1 MAFTTAL
8 TRHIAFSSPLLRDA
22 GYINGVWTTSG
33 DAAKTFDVLNPAT
46 GELLASLPDMGAAE
60 TRAAIDAAYAAQ
72 PAWAARPAK
81 ERSQILRKWFDLIV
95 ANADALAAILTA
107 EMGKPFPEARGEI
120 LYAAAYIEW
129 YAEEAKR
136 IYGETIP
143 APSQDKRMIVIKQP
157 VGVVGTITPWNFP
170 AAMIARKIAPAL
182 AVGCT
187 VVSKPAEQTPLT
199 AIALAVLAEQAGIPA
214 GVFNLIVGLD
224 GPAIGRE
231 LCGNEKVR
239 KISFTGS
246 TEVGRILMRQ
256 CADQIKK
263 VSLELGGNAP
273 FIVFDDADL
282 DAAVEGA
289 IASKYRNAGQTC
301 VCANRLYIQS
311 SVYDAFAA
319 KLAAKV
325 AELSVGDGFKPGV
338 EIGPLIDEQG
348 LAKVEDHV
356 GDALAKGAKVLTGGK
371 RIDGAG
377 TFFAPT
383 VLTDVTRGMTVA
395 REETFG
401 PVAPLFRFETAEDVI
416 AQANDTEFGLA
427 AYFYAGDLKKVW
439 RVAEALEYGMIGIN
453 TGLMSSET
461 APFGGIKQSGLGREG
476 SRHGADDYLEM
487 KYLCIG
493 GV

>member
-1 MAFTTAL
+1 MTFTTAM
-8 TRHIAFSSPLLRDA
+8 TKHVPFSSPFLRDA
-22 GYINGVWTTSG
+22 GYINGVWTAGGAT
-33 DAAKTFDVLNPAT
+33 KTFDVINPAT
-46 GELLASLPDMGAAE
+46 GEVLASLPDMGAAE
-60 TRAAIDAAYAAQ
+60 TTAAIDAAYAAQ
-72 PAWAARPAK
+72 AAWAARPAK
-81 ERSQILRKWFDLIV
+81 ERSAILRKWFDLMV
-95 ANADALAAILTA
+95 ANADELGAILTA
-107 EMGKPFPEARGEI
+107 EMGKPLPEARGEI
-120 LYAAAYIEW
+120 LYAASYVEW

-143 APSQDKRMIVIKQP
+143 APSNDKRMLVIRQP

-170 AAMIARKIAPAL
+170 AAMIARKVAPAL

-187 VVSKPAEQTPLT
+187 VVSKPAEQTPLS

-214 GVFNLIVGLD
+214 GVFNVIVGVD

-231 LCGNEKVR
+231 LCGNAKVR

-256 CADQIKK
+256 CSDQIKK

-282 DAAVEGA
+282 EAAVEGA

-301 VCANRLYIQS
+301 VCANRIYVQS
-311 SVYDAFAA
+311 NVYDAFAA

-325 AELSVGDGFKPGV
+325 AELAVGDGFMPGV
-338 EIGPLIDEQG
+338 SIGPLIDEQG
-348 LAKVEDHV
+348 VAKAEDHV
-356 GDALAKGAKVLTGGK
+356 RDAIAKGAKVMLGGK

-383 VLTDVTRGMTVA
+383 ILTGIDRTMKVA

-401 PVAPLFRFETAEDVI
+401 PVAPLFRFETVEDVI

-427 AYFYAGDLKKVW
+427 AYFFAGDLKKVW
-439 RVAEALEYGMIGIN
+439 RVAEALEYGMVGIN
-453 TGLMSSET
+453 TGLMSAET

-493 GV
+493 NL

>member
-8 TRHIAFSSPLLRDA
+8 TKHVSFSSRFLRDT
-22 GYINGVWTTSG
+22 GYIDGVWTAG
-33 DAAKTFDVLNPAT
+33 DATRTFDVLNPAT
-46 GELLASLPDMGAAE
+46 GEVLASLSDMGAAE
-60 TRAAIDAAYAAQ
+60 TRDAIAAAHAAQ

-81 ERSQILRKWFDLIV
+81 ERAAILRKWHELMV
-95 ANADALAAILTA
+95 ANADELAAILTA
-107 EMGKPFPEARGEI
+107 EMGKPFAEARGEI
-120 LYAAAYIEW
+120 LYAAAYVEW

-136 IYGETIP
+136 VYGETIP
-143 APSQDKRMIVIKQP
+143 APSNDKRMIVIKQP

-170 AAMIARKIAPAL
+170 AAMIARKVAPAL

-187 VVSKPAEQTPLT
+187 VVSKPAEQTPLS
-199 AIALAVLAEQAGIPA
+199 ALALAVLAEQAGVPA
-214 GVFNLIVGLD
+214 GVFNVIVGED
-224 GPAIGRE
+224 GPAIGKE
-231 LCGNEKVR
+231 LCGNDKVR

-289 IASKYRNAGQTC
+289 LASKYRNAGQTC
-301 VCANRLYIQS
+301 VCANRLYVQS
-311 SVYDAFAA
+311 GVYDAFAA
-319 KLAAKV
+319 RLAAKV
-325 AELSVGDGFKPGV
+325 AAMPVGDGFEAGV
-338 EIGPLIDEQG
+338 MVGPLIDDKG
-348 LAKVEDHV
+348 LAKVESHV
-356 GDALAKGAKVLTGGK
+356 QDAVSKGAKVLTGGK
-371 RIDGAG
+371 RIEGAG
-377 TFFAPT
+377 TFFSPT
-383 VLTDVTRGMTVA
+383 VLTGVTSGMQVA

-401 PVAPLFRFETAEDVI
+401 PVAPLFRFDTVEDVI

-427 AYFYAGDLKKVW
+427 AYFFAGDLKKVW
-439 RVAEALEYGMIGIN
+439 RVAEALEYGMVGIN
-453 TGLMSSET
+453 TGLISSEA

-476 SRHGADDYLEM
+476 SRHGADDYLEI

-493 GV
+493 NL

>member
-8 TRHIAFSSPLLRDA
+8 TRHVPFSSPLLRDA
-22 GYINGVWTTSG
+22 GYINGVWTSG
-33 DAAKTFDVLNPAT
+33 DATKTFDVLNPAT
-46 GELLASLPDMGAAE
+46 GELLASLPDMGAGE
-60 TRAAIDAAYAAQ
+60 TRTAIDAAHAAQ
-72 PAWAARPAK
+72 PTWAARPAK
-81 ERSQILRKWFDLIV
+81 ERSALLRKWFDLMV
-95 ANADALAAILTA
+95 ANADELAAILTA
-107 EMGKPFPEARGEI
+107 EMGKPFAEARGEI

-143 APSQDKRMIVIKQP
+143 APSQDKRMIVIRQP

-187 VVSKPAEQTPLT
+187 AVSKPAEQTPLT
-199 AIALAVLAEQAGIPA
+199 AIALAVLAEQAGIPP
-214 GVFNLIVGLD
+214 GVFNVIVGVD

-231 LCGNEKVR
+231 LCGNDKVR

-301 VCANRLYIQS
+301 VCANRLYVQS
-311 SVYDAFAA
+311 NVYDAFAA

-325 AELSVGDGFKPGV
+325 AEMPVGDGFEPGV
-338 EIGPLIDEQG
+338 LIGPLIDEQG

-356 GDALAKGAKVLTGGK
+356 SDALAKGAKVLIGGK

-383 VLTDVTRGMTVA
+383 VLTGVARGMKVA

-401 PVAPLFRFETAEDVI
+401 PVAPLFRFETVEDVI

-427 AYFYAGDLKKVW
+427 AYFYAGDLNKVW

>member
-8 TRHIAFSSPLLRDA
+8 TKHVPFSSPFLRDA
-22 GYINGVWTTSG
+22 GYINGIWTAGGAT
-33 DAAKTFDVLNPAT
+33 KTFDVLNPAT
-46 GELLASLPDMGAAE
+46 GEVLASLPDMGAAE
-60 TRAAIDAAYAAQ
+60 AREAIDAAYAVQ
-72 PAWAARPAK
+72 PAWAALPAK
-81 ERSQILRKWFDLIV
+81 ERAGILRKWFDLMV
-95 ANADALAAILTA
+95 AHADELAAILTA
-107 EMGKPFPEARGEI
+107 EMGKPFAEARGEI
-120 LYAAAYIEW
+120 LYAAAYVEW

-143 APSQDKRMIVIKQP
+143 APSNDKRMMVIKQP

-170 AAMIARKIAPAL
+170 AAMITRKIAPAL

-187 VVSKPAEQTPLT
+187 VVSKPAEQTPLS
-199 AIALAVLAEQAGIPA
+199 ALALAVLAEQAGIPA
-214 GVFNLIVGLD
+214 GVFNVIVGAD
-224 GPAIGRE
+224 GPAIGKE

-263 VSLELGGNAP
+263 ISLELGGNAP

-289 IASKYRNAGQTC
+289 LASKYRNAGQTC
-301 VCANRLYIQS
+301 VCANRLYVQAG
-311 SVYDAFAA
+311 VYDAFAA

-325 AELSVGDGFKPGV
+325 ETMAVGDGFKAGV
-338 EIGPLIDEQG
+338 TIGPLIDEQG
-348 LAKVEDHV
+348 LAKVESHV
-356 GDALAKGAKVLTGGK
+356 ADAVSKGAGILTGGK
-371 RIDGAG
+371 RIEGAG
-377 TFFAPT
+377 TFFTPT
-383 VLTDVTRGMTVA
+383 VLTGVTREMTVA

-401 PVAPLFRFETAEDVI
+401 PVAPLFRFETVDDVI

-427 AYFYAGDLKKVW
+427 AYFFAADLKKIW
-439 RVAEALEYGMIGIN
+439 RVAEALEYGMVGIN
-453 TGLMSSET
+453 TGLMSAET

-487 KYLCIG
+487 KYLCMG
-493 GV
+493 NL

>member
-1 MAFTTAL
+1 MPFTDAL
-8 TRHIAFSSPLLRDA
+8 ARHVDPAKLLRDA
-22 GYINGVWTTSG
+22 GYINGAWTAG
-33 DAAKTFDVLNPAT
+33 DAAATFDVVNPAT
-46 GELLASLPDMGAAE
+46 GEVIAELPDMGAAE
-60 TRAAIDAAYAAQ
+60 TAAAIDAAHAAQ

-81 ERSQILRKWFDLIV
+81 ERSALLRKWFDLMI
-95 ANADALAAILTA
+95 AHADDLAAILTA
-107 EMGKPFPEARGEI
+107 EMGKPLADARGEI
-120 LYAAAYIEW
+120 LYAASYVEW

-143 APSQDKRMIVIKQP
+143 AAQADRRMLVIRQP

-187 VVSKPAEQTPLT
+187 VISKPAEQTPLS

-214 GVFNLIVGLD
+214 GVLNLVVGLD
-224 GPAIGRE
+224 APAIGRE
-231 LCGNEKVR
+231 LCGNDKVR

-289 IASKYRNAGQTC
+289 LASKYRNAGQTC
-301 VCANRLYIQS
+301 VCANRLYVQS
-311 SVYDAFAA
+311 KVYDAFTA
-319 KLAAKV
+319 KLSAKV
-325 AELSVGDGFKPGV
+325 RALAVGDGFKPGV
-338 EIGPLIDEQG
+338 AIGPLIDAAAI
-348 LAKVEDHV
+348 AKVEDHV
-356 GDALAKGAKVLTGGK
+356 RDAVAKGAEVAVGGN

-377 TFFAPT
+377 SFFTPT
-383 VLTDVTRGMTVA
+383 VLTGVTRDMKVA

-401 PVAPLFRFETAEDVI
+401 PVAPLFRFDTVEDVI
-416 AQANDTEFGLA
+416 AAANDTEFGLA
-427 AYFYAGDLKKVW
+427 AYFFAGDLKKVW
-439 RVAEALEYGMIGIN
+439 RVAEALEYGMVGVN
-453 TGLMSSET
+453 TGLMSSEA

-476 SRHGADDYLEM
+476 SRHGVDDYLEM
-487 KYLCIG
+487 KYICVG
-493 GV
+493 NV

>member
-8 TRHIAFSSPLLRDA
+8 TRHVPFSSPFLRDA
-22 GYINGVWTTSG
+22 GYINGVWTSG
-33 DAAKTFDVLNPAT
+33 DATKTFDVLNPAT
-46 GELLASLPDMGAAE
+46 GELLGSLPDLGAAE
-60 TRAAIDAAYAAQ
+60 TRAAIDAAHAAQ

-81 ERSQILRKWFDLIV
+81 ERSRILRKWFDLMV

-143 APSQDKRMIVIKQP
+143 APSEDKRMIVIKQP

-231 LCGNEKVR
+231 LCGNGKVR

-301 VCANRLYIQS
+301 VCANRLYVQS
-311 SVYDAFAA
+311 TVYDAFAA

-325 AELSVGDGFKPGV
+325 KEMPVGDGFKPDV
-338 EIGPLIDEQG
+338 VIGPLIDEQG

-356 GDALAKGAKVLTGGK
+356 SDALAKGAKVLTGGK
-371 RIDGAG
+371 RIEGTG

-383 VLTDVTRGMTVA
+383 VLTGVTRGMKVA

-401 PVAPLFRFETAEDVI
+401 PVAPLFRFETVEDVI

>member
-8 TRHIAFSSPLLRDA
+8 TRHVPFSSPLLRDA
-22 GYINGVWTTSG
+22 GYINGVWTSG
-33 DAAKTFDVLNPAT
+33 DATKTFDVLNPAT
-46 GELLASLPDMGAAE
+46 GELLASLPDMGAGE
-60 TRAAIDAAYAAQ
+60 TRTAIDAAHAAQ
-72 PAWAARPAK
+72 PTWAARPAK
-81 ERSQILRKWFDLIV
+81 ERSALLRKWFDLMV
-95 ANADALAAILTA
+95 ANADELAAILTA

-143 APSQDKRMIVIKQP
+143 APSQDKRMIVIRQP

-187 VVSKPAEQTPLT
+187 AVSKPAEQTPLT
-199 AIALAVLAEQAGIPA
+199 AIALAVLAEQAGIPP
-214 GVFNLIVGLD
+214 GVFNVIVGVD

-231 LCGNEKVR
+231 LCGNDKVR

-301 VCANRLYIQS
+301 VCANRLYVQS
-311 SVYDAFAA
+311 NVYDAFAA

-325 AELSVGDGFKPGV
+325 AEMPVGDGFEPGV
-338 EIGPLIDEQG
+338 LIGPLIDEQG

-356 GDALAKGAKVLTGGK
+356 SDALAKGAKVLIGGK

-383 VLTDVTRGMTVA
+383 VLTGVARGMKVA

-401 PVAPLFRFETAEDVI
+401 PVAPLFRFETVEDVI

-427 AYFYAGDLKKVW
+427 AYFYAGDLNKVW

-493 GV
+493 NV

>member
-1 MAFTTAL
+1 MAFTSAQTK
-8 TRHIAFSSPLLRDA
+8 HVPFSSPLLRDA
-22 GYINGVWTTSG
+22 GYIDGVWTSG
-33 DAAKTFDVLNPAT
+33 DATKTFDVLNPAT

-60 TRAAIDAAYAAQ
+60 TRAAIDAAHAAQ
-72 PAWAARPAK
+72 PGWAARPAR
-81 ERSQILRKWFDLIV
+81 ERSTILRKWFDLMV
-95 ANADALAAILTA
+95 ANADELAAILTA

-143 APSQDKRMIVIKQP
+143 APSDDKRMIVIRQP

-170 AAMIARKIAPAL
+170 AAMITRKIAPAL

-214 GVFNLIVGLD
+214 GVFNVIVGVD

-301 VCANRLYIQS
+301 VCANRLYVQS
-311 SVYDAFAA
+311 NVYDAFAA

-325 AELSVGDGFKPGV
+325 AEMSVGDGFEPGV
-338 EIGPLIDEQG
+338 VIGPLIDEQG

-356 GDALAKGAKVLTGGK
+356 SDALAKGAKLLTGGK

-377 TFFAPT
+377 TFFTPT
-383 VLTDVTRGMTVA
+383 VLTGVARGMKVA

-401 PVAPLFRFETAEDVI
+401 PVAPLFRFDTVEDVI
-416 AQANDTEFGLA
+416 NQANDTEFGLA

>member
-8 TRHIAFSSPLLRDA
+8 TKHVPFSSPFLRDA
-22 GYINGVWTTSG
+22 GYIDGVWTSG
-33 DAAKTFDVLNPAT
+33 DATRTFDVLNPAT

-60 TRAAIDAAYAAQ
+60 TRAAIDAAHAAQ
-72 PAWAARPAK
+72 PGWAARPAK
-81 ERSQILRKWFDLIV
+81 ERSAILRKWFDLMV
-95 ANADALAAILTA
+95 ANADELAAILTA

-143 APSQDKRMIVIKQP
+143 APSDDKRMIVIRQP

-170 AAMIARKIAPAL
+170 AAMITRKIAPAL

-214 GVFNLIVGLD
+214 GVFNVIVGVD

-301 VCANRLYIQS
+301 VCANRLYVQS
-311 SVYDAFAA
+311 NVYDAFAA

-325 AELSVGDGFKPGV
+325 AEMSVGDGFKPGV
-338 EIGPLIDEQG
+338 VIGPLIDAQG

-356 GDALAKGAKVLTGGK
+356 SDALSKGAKVLTGGK

-377 TFFAPT
+377 TFFTPT
-383 VLTDVTRGMTVA
+383 VLTGVARGMKVA

-401 PVAPLFRFETAEDVI
+401 PVAPLFRFDTVEDVI
-416 AQANDTEFGLA
+416 QQANDTEFGLA

-439 RVAEALEYGMIGIN
+439 RVAEALEYGMIGMN

>member
-8 TRHIAFSSPLLRDA
+8 TRHVPFSSPLLRDA
-22 GYINGVWTTSG
+22 GYINGVWTSG
-33 DAAKTFDVLNPAT
+33 DATKTFDVLNPAT
-46 GELLASLPDMGAAE
+46 GELLASLPDMGAGE
-60 TRAAIDAAYAAQ
+60 TRTAIDAAHAAQ
-72 PAWAARPAK
+72 PTWAARPAK
-81 ERSQILRKWFDLIV
+81 ERSALLRKWFDLMV
-95 ANADALAAILTA
+95 ANADELAAILTA
-107 EMGKPFPEARGEI
+107 EMGKPFAEARGEI

-143 APSQDKRMIVIKQP
+143 APSQDKRMIVIRQP

-187 VVSKPAEQTPLT
+187 AVSKPAEQTPLT
-199 AIALAVLAEQAGIPA
+199 AIALAVLAEQAGIPP
-214 GVFNLIVGLD
+214 GVFNVIVGVD

-231 LCGNEKVR
+231 LCGNDKVR

-301 VCANRLYIQS
+301 VCANRLYVQS
-311 SVYDAFAA
+311 NVYDAFAA

-325 AELSVGDGFKPGV
+325 AEMPVGDGFEPGV
-338 EIGPLIDEQG
+338 LIGPLIDEQG

-356 GDALAKGAKVLTGGK
+356 SDALAKGAKVLIGGK

-383 VLTDVTRGMTVA
+383 VLTGVARGMKVA

-401 PVAPLFRFETAEDVI
+401 PVAPLFRFETVEDVI

>member
-1 MAFTTAL
+1 MSFTTAM
-8 TRHIAFSSPLLRDA
+8 TKHVPFSSRFLRAA
-22 GYINGVWTTSG
+22 GYINGCWTAGGAT
-33 DAAKTFDVLNPAT
+33 KTFDVINPAT
-46 GELLASLPDMGAAE
+46 GEVLASLPDMGATE
-60 TRAAIDAAYAAQ
+60 TTAAIDAAYIAQ
-72 PAWAARPAK
+72 AAWAARPAK
-81 ERSQILRKWFDLIV
+81 ERAAILRKWFDLMV
-95 ANADALAAILTA
+95 ANADELAAILTA
-107 EMGKPFPEARGEI
+107 EMGKPLPEARGEI
-120 LYAAAYIEW
+120 LYAASYVEW

-143 APSQDKRMIVIKQP
+143 APSNDKRMVVIKQP

-199 AIALAVLAEQAGIPA
+199 AIALAVLAEEAGVPA
-214 GVFNLIVGLD
+214 GVLNIIVGID

-231 LCGNEKVR
+231 LCGNPKVR

-289 IASKYRNAGQTC
+289 MASKYRNAGQTC
-301 VCANRLYIQS
+301 VCANRIYVQS
-311 SVYDAFAA
+311 NVYDAFAA
-319 KLAAKV
+319 KLAVKV
-325 AELSVGDGFKPGV
+325 GELSVGDGFKPGV
-338 EIGPLIDEQG
+338 SVGPLIDEQG
-348 LAKVEDHV
+348 VAKAEDHV
-356 GDALAKGAKVLTGGK
+356 RDAVSKGARVVLGGK
-371 RIDGAG
+371 RIEGAG

-383 VLTDVTRGMTVA
+383 ILTGVERSMKVA

-401 PVAPLFRFETAEDVI
+401 PVAPLFRFETVEDVI

-427 AYFYAGDLKKVW
+427 AYFFAGDLKKVW
-439 RVAEALEYGMIGIN
+439 RVAEALEYGMVGIN
-453 TGLMSSET
+453 TGLMSTET

-493 GV
+493 NL

>member
-1 MAFTTAL
+1 MAFTSAL
-8 TRHIAFSSPLLRDA
+8 TKHVPFSSPLLRDA
-22 GYINGVWTTSG
+22 GYIDGVWTSG
-33 DAAKTFDVLNPAT
+33 DATKTFDVLNPAT

-60 TRAAIDAAYAAQ
+60 TRAAIDAAHAAQ
-72 PAWAARPAK
+72 PGWAARPAK
-81 ERSQILRKWFDLIV
+81 ERSAILRKWFDLMV
-95 ANADALAAILTA
+95 ANADELAAILTA

-143 APSQDKRMIVIKQP
+143 APSDDKRMIVIRQP

-170 AAMIARKIAPAL
+170 AAMITRKIAPAL

-214 GVFNLIVGLD
+214 GVFNVIVGVD

-301 VCANRLYIQS
+301 VCANRLYVQS
-311 SVYDAFAA
+311 NVYDAFAA

-325 AELSVGDGFKPGV
+325 AEMSVGDGFKPGV
-338 EIGPLIDEQG
+338 VIGPLIDAQG

-356 GDALAKGAKVLTGGK
+356 SDALAKGAKVLTGGK

-377 TFFAPT
+377 TFFTPT
-383 VLTDVTRGMTVA
+383 VLTGVARGMKVA

-401 PVAPLFRFETAEDVI
+401 PVAPLFRFDTVEDVI
-416 AQANDTEFGLA
+416 QQANDTEFGLA

>member
-8 TRHIAFSSPLLRDA
+8 TRHVPFSSPLLRDA
-22 GYINGVWTTSG
+22 GYINGVWTSG
-33 DAAKTFDVLNPAT
+33 DATKTFDVLNPAT
-46 GELLASLPDMGAAE
+46 GELLASLPDMGAGE
-60 TRAAIDAAYAAQ
+60 TRTAIDAAHAAQ
-72 PAWAARPAK
+72 PTWAARPAK
-81 ERSQILRKWFDLIV
+81 ERSALLRKWFDLMV
-95 ANADALAAILTA
+95 ANADELAAILTA

-143 APSQDKRMIVIKQP
+143 APSQDKRMIVIRQP

-187 VVSKPAEQTPLT
+187 AVSKPAEQTPLT
-199 AIALAVLAEQAGIPA
+199 AIALAVLAEQAGIPP
-214 GVFNLIVGLD
+214 GVFNVIVGVD

-301 VCANRLYIQS
+301 VCANRLYVQS
-311 SVYDAFAA
+311 NVYDAFAA

-325 AELSVGDGFKPGV
+325 AEMPVGDGFEPGV
-338 EIGPLIDEQG
+338 LIGPLIDEQG

-356 GDALAKGAKVLTGGK
+356 SDALAKGAKVLIGGK

-383 VLTDVTRGMTVA
+383 VLTGVARGMKVA

-401 PVAPLFRFETAEDVI
+401 PVAPLFRFETVEDVI

-427 AYFYAGDLKKVW
+427 AYFYAGDLNKVW

>member
-8 TRHIAFSSPLLRDA
+8 TKHVSFSSRFLRDT
-22 GYINGVWTTSG
+22 GYIDGVWTAG
-33 DAAKTFDVLNPAT
+33 DASRTFDVLNPAT
-46 GELLASLPDMGAAE
+46 GEVLASLPDMGAAE
-60 TRAAIDAAYAAQ
+60 TRDAITAAHAAQ

-81 ERSQILRKWFDLIV
+81 ERAAILRKWHELMV
-95 ANADALAAILTA
+95 ANADELAAILTA
-107 EMGKPFPEARGEI
+107 EMGKPFAEARGEI
-120 LYAAAYIEW
+120 LYAAAYVEW

-143 APSQDKRMIVIKQP
+143 APSNDKRMMVIKQP

-170 AAMIARKIAPAL
+170 AAMIARKVAPAL

-187 VVSKPAEQTPLT
+187 VVSKPAEQTPLS
-199 AIALAVLAEQAGIPA
+199 ALALAVLAEQAGVPA
-214 GVFNLIVGLD
+214 GVFNVIVGED
-224 GPAIGRE
+224 GPAIGKE
-231 LCGNEKVR
+231 LCGNDKVR

-289 IASKYRNAGQTC
+289 LASKYRNAGQTC
-301 VCANRLYIQS
+301 VCANRLYVQS
-311 SVYDAFAA
+311 GVYDAFAA
-319 KLAAKV
+319 RLAAKV
-325 AELSVGDGFKPGV
+325 AAMPVGDGFEAGV
-338 EIGPLIDEQG
+338 MVGPLIDDKG
-348 LAKVEDHV
+348 LAKVESHV
-356 GDALAKGAKVLTGGK
+356 EDAVSKGAKVLTGGK
-371 RIDGAG
+371 RIKGAG
-377 TFFAPT
+377 TFFSPT
-383 VLTDVTRGMTVA
+383 VLTGVTSGMQVA

-401 PVAPLFRFETAEDVI
+401 PVAPLFRFDTVEDVI

-427 AYFYAGDLKKVW
+427 AYFFAGDLKKVW
-439 RVAEALEYGMIGIN
+439 RVAEALEYGMVGIN
-453 TGLMSSET
+453 TGLISSEA

-476 SRHGADDYLEM
+476 SRHGADDYLEI

-493 GV
+493 NL

>member
-1 MAFTTAL
+1 MSFTTAM
-8 TRHIAFSSPLLRDA
+8 TKHVPFSSRFLRAA
-22 GYINGVWTTSG
+22 GYINGVWTAGGAT
-33 DAAKTFDVLNPAT
+33 KTFDVINPAT
-46 GELLASLPDMGAAE
+46 GEVLASLPDMGAAE
-60 TRAAIDAAYAAQ
+60 TTAAIDAAYIAQ
-72 PAWAARPAK
+72 VAWAARPAK
-81 ERSQILRKWFDLIV
+81 ERAIILRKWFDLMV
-95 ANADALAAILTA
+95 VNADELGAILTA
-107 EMGKPFPEARGEI
+107 EMGKPLPEARGEI
-120 LYAAAYIEW
+120 LYAASYVEW

-143 APSQDKRMIVIKQP
+143 APSNDKRMVVIKQP

-199 AIALAVLAEQAGIPA
+199 AIALAVLAEEAGVPA
-214 GVFNLIVGLD
+214 GVLNIIVGID

-231 LCGNEKVR
+231 LCGNPKVR

-256 CADQIKK
+256 CSDQIKK

-289 IASKYRNAGQTC
+289 MASKYRNAGQTC
-301 VCANRLYIQS
+301 VCANRIYVQS
-311 SVYDAFAA
+311 NVYDAFAA

-338 EIGPLIDEQG
+338 TVGPLIDEQG
-348 LAKVEDHV
+348 VAKAEEHV
-356 GDALAKGAKVLTGGK
+356 RDAVSKGARIVAGGK
-371 RIDGAG
+371 RIEGAG

-383 VLTDVTRGMTVA
+383 ILTGVDKTMKVA

-401 PVAPLFRFETAEDVI
+401 PVAPLFRFETVEDVI

-427 AYFYAGDLKKVW
+427 AYFFAGDLKKVW
-439 RVAEALEYGMIGIN
+439 RVAEAVEYGMVGIN

-493 GV
+493 NL

>member
-8 TRHIAFSSPLLRDA
+8 TRHVPFSSPLLRDA
-22 GYINGVWTTSG
+22 GYINGVWTSG
-33 DAAKTFDVLNPAT
+33 DATKTFDVLNPAT
-46 GELLASLPDMGAAE
+46 GELLASLPDMGAGE
-60 TRAAIDAAYAAQ
+60 TRTAIDAAHAAQ
-72 PAWAARPAK
+72 PTWAARPAK
-81 ERSQILRKWFDLIV
+81 ERSALLRKWFDLMV
-95 ANADALAAILTA
+95 ANADELAAILTA

-143 APSQDKRMIVIKQP
+143 APSQDKRMIVIRQP

-187 VVSKPAEQTPLT
+187 AVSKPAEQTPLT
-199 AIALAVLAEQAGIPA
+199 AIALAVLAEQAGIPP
-214 GVFNLIVGLD
+214 GVFNVIVGVD

-273 FIVFDDADL
+273 FIVFDDAAL

-301 VCANRLYIQS
+301 VCANRLYVQS
-311 SVYDAFAA
+311 NVYDAFAA

-325 AELSVGDGFKPGV
+325 AEMPVGDGFEPGV
-338 EIGPLIDEQG
+338 LIGPLIDEQG

-356 GDALAKGAKVLTGGK
+356 SDALAKGAKVLIGGK

-383 VLTDVTRGMTVA
+383 VLTGVARGMKVA

-401 PVAPLFRFETAEDVI
+401 PVAPLFRFETVEDVI

>member
-1 MAFTTAL
+1 MAFTSAL
-8 TRHIAFSSPLLRDA
+8 TKHVPFSSPFLRDA
-22 GYINGVWTTSG
+22 GYIDGVWTSG
-33 DAAKTFDVLNPAT
+33 DATRTFDVLNPAT

-60 TRAAIDAAYAAQ
+60 TRAAIDAAHAAQ
-72 PAWAARPAK
+72 PAWAARPTK
-81 ERSQILRKWFDLIV
+81 ERSAILRKWFDLMV
-95 ANADALAAILTA
+95 ANADELAAILTA

-143 APSQDKRMIVIKQP
+143 APSDDKRMIVIRQP

-170 AAMIARKIAPAL
+170 AAMITRKIAPAL

-214 GVFNLIVGLD
+214 GVFNVIVGVD

-301 VCANRLYIQS
+301 VCANRLYVQS
-311 SVYDAFAA
+311 NVYDAFAA

-325 AELSVGDGFKPGV
+325 AEMSVGDGFKPGV
-338 EIGPLIDEQG
+338 VIGPLIDAQG

-356 GDALAKGAKVLTGGK
+356 SDALAKGAKVLTGGK

-377 TFFAPT
+377 TFFTPT
-383 VLTDVTRGMTVA
+383 VLTGVARGMKVA

-401 PVAPLFRFETAEDVI
+401 PVAPLFRFETVEDVI

-453 TGLMSSET
+453 TGIMSSET

>member
-1 MAFTTAL
+1 MAFTSAL
-8 TRHIAFSSPLLRDA
+8 TKHVPFSSPLLRDA
-22 GYINGVWTTSG
+22 GYIDGVWTSG
-33 DAAKTFDVLNPAT
+33 DATKTFNVLNPAT

-60 TRAAIDAAYAAQ
+60 TRAAIDAAHAAQ
-72 PAWAARPAK
+72 PGWAARPAK
-81 ERSQILRKWFDLIV
+81 ERSAILRKWFDLMV
-95 ANADALAAILTA
+95 VNADELAAILTA

-143 APSQDKRMIVIKQP
+143 APSDDKRMLVIRQP

-170 AAMIARKIAPAL
+170 AAMITRKIAPAL

-214 GVFNLIVGLD
+214 GVFNVIVGVD

-301 VCANRLYIQS
+301 VCANRLYVQS
-311 SVYDAFAA
+311 NVYDAFAA

-325 AELSVGDGFKPGV
+325 AEMSVGDGFKPGV
-338 EIGPLIDEQG
+338 VIGPLIDAQG

-356 GDALAKGAKVLTGGK
+356 SDALAKGAKVLTGGK

-377 TFFAPT
+377 TFFTPT
-383 VLTDVTRGMTVA
+383 VLTGVARGMKVA

-401 PVAPLFRFETAEDVI
+401 PVAPLFRFDTVEDVI
-416 AQANDTEFGLA
+416 QQANDTEFGLA

>member
-8 TRHIAFSSPLLRDA
+8 TKHVPFSSPFLRDA
-22 GYINGVWTTSG
+22 GYINGVWTSG

-46 GELLASLPDMGAAE
+46 GELLASLPDMGVGE

-81 ERSQILRKWFDLIV
+81 ERSATLRKWFDLMV

-107 EMGKPFPEARGEI
+107 EMGKPVAEARGEI
-120 LYAAAYIEW
+120 LYAASYIEW

-143 APSQDKRMIVIKQP
+143 APSQDKRMIVIRQP

-214 GVFNLIVGLD
+214 GVFNVIVGTD

-231 LCGNEKVR
+231 LCGNDKVR

-319 KLAAKV
+319 KLAARV
-325 AELSVGDGFKPGV
+325 AEMSVGDGFTPGV

-356 GDALAKGAKVLTGGK
+356 SDALAKGAKLLTGGK

-383 VLTDVTRGMTVA
+383 VLTGVARGMKVA

-416 AQANDTEFGLA
+416 AEANDTEFGLA
-427 AYFYAGDLKKVW
+427 AYFFAGDLKKVW
-439 RVAEALEYGMIGIN
+439 RVAEALEYGMVGIN

>member
-8 TRHIAFSSPLLRDA
+8 TRHVAFSSPLLRDA
-22 GYINGVWTTSG
+22 GYINGVWTPG
-33 DAAKTFDVLNPAT
+33 DAAAKTFDVLNPAT

-214 GVFNLIVGLD
+214 GVFNLIVGVD

-231 LCGNEKVR
+231 LCGNDKVR

-311 SVYDAFAA
+311 GVYDAFAA

-325 AELSVGDGFKPGV
+325 ADMSVGDGFRPGV

-356 GDALAKGAKVLTGGK
+356 GDAVAKGAKILTGGK

-383 VLTDVTRGMTVA
+383 VLTGVTRDMTVA

-416 AQANDTEFGLA
+416 TQANDTEFGLA

-493 GV
+493 GL

>member
-1 MAFTTAL
+1 MSFTTAM
-8 TRHIAFSSPLLRDA
+8 TKHVPFSSRFLRAA
-22 GYINGVWTTSG
+22 GYINGIWTAGGAT
-33 DAAKTFDVLNPAT
+33 KTFDVINPAT
-46 GELLASLPDMGAAE
+46 GEVLATLPDMGVAE
-60 TRAAIDAAYAAQ
+60 TTAAIDAAYIAQ
-72 PAWAARPAK
+72 VGWAARPAK
-81 ERSQILRKWFDLIV
+81 ERAVILRKWFDLMV
-95 ANADALAAILTA
+95 ANADELAAILTA
-107 EMGKPFPEARGEI
+107 EMGKPLPEARAEI
-120 LYAAAYIEW
+120 IYAASYVEW

-143 APSQDKRMIVIKQP
+143 APSNDKRMIVIKQP

-199 AIALAVLAEQAGIPA
+199 AIALAVLAEEAGVPA
-214 GVFNLIVGLD
+214 GVLNIIVGLD

-231 LCGNEKVR
+231 LCGNAKVR

-256 CADQIKK
+256 CSDQIKK

-282 DAAVEGA
+282 DVAVEGA
-289 IASKYRNAGQTC
+289 LASKYRNAGQTC
-301 VCANRLYIQS
+301 VCANRIYVQS
-311 SVYDAFAA
+311 NVYDAFAA
-319 KLAAKV
+319 KLATKV
-325 AELSVGDGFKPGV
+325 TELSVGDGFKPGV
-338 EIGPLIDEQG
+338 AIGPLIDEQG
-348 LAKVEDHV
+348 VAKAEDHV
-356 GDALAKGAKVLTGGK
+356 QDAVSKGARIMLGGK
-371 RIDGAG
+371 RIEGAG

-383 VLTDVTRGMTVA
+383 ILTGVDKTMKVA

-401 PVAPLFRFETAEDVI
+401 PVAPLFRFETVEDVI

-427 AYFYAGDLKKVW
+427 AYFFAGDLKKVW
-439 RVAEALEYGMIGIN
+439 RVAEALEYGMVGIN

-461 APFGGIKQSGLGREG
+461 APFGGIKQSGQGREG
-476 SRHGADDYLEM
+476 SRHGADDYLEI

-493 GV
+493 NL

>member
-8 TRHIAFSSPLLRDA
+8 TRHVPFSSPFLRDA
-22 GYINGVWTTSG
+22 GYINGVWTSG

-81 ERSQILRKWFDLIV
+81 ERSALLRNWFDLMV
-95 ANADALAAILTA
+95 ANADELAAILTA
-107 EMGKPFPEARGEI
+107 EMGKPFSEARGEI
-120 LYAAAYIEW
+120 LYAASYVEW

-143 APSQDKRMIVIKQP
+143 APSNDKRMIVIKQP

-199 AIALAVLAEQAGIPA
+199 AIALAVLAERAGIPA
-214 GVFNLIVGLD
+214 GVFNLIVGED

-311 SVYDAFAA
+311 GVYDAFAA
-319 KLAAKV
+319 KLAARV
-325 AELSVGDGFKPGV
+325 AAMSVGDGFQAGV

-377 TFFAPT
+377 SFFAPT
-383 VLTDVTRGMTVA
+383 VLTGVARGMKVA

-416 AQANDTEFGLA
+416 AEANDTEFGLA

-439 RVAEALEYGMIGIN
+439 RVAEALEYGMVGIN
-453 TGLMSSET
+453 TGLMSSEM

>member
-1 MAFTTAL
+1 MAFTAAL
-8 TRHIAFSSPLLRDA
+8 TRHVPFSSPFLRDA
-22 GYINGVWTTSG
+22 GYINGVWTSG
-33 DAAKTFDVLNPAT
+33 DATRTFDVLNPAT
-46 GELLASLPDMGAAE
+46 GELLASLPEMGAAE
-60 TRAAIDAAYAAQ
+60 TRAAIDAAHAAQ
-72 PAWAARPAK
+72 PGWAARPAK
-81 ERSQILRKWFDLIV
+81 ERSAILRKWFDLMV
-95 ANADALAAILTA
+95 ANADELAAILTA

-143 APSQDKRMIVIKQP
+143 APSDDKRMIVIRQP

-170 AAMIARKIAPAL
+170 AAMITRKIAPAL

-214 GVFNLIVGLD
+214 GVFNVIVGVD

-301 VCANRLYIQS
+301 VCANRLYVQS
-311 SVYDAFAA
+311 NVYDAFAA

-325 AELSVGDGFKPGV
+325 AEMSVGDGFKPGV
-338 EIGPLIDEQG
+338 VIGPLIDAQG

-356 GDALAKGAKVLTGGK
+356 SDALAKGAKVLTGGK

-377 TFFAPT
+377 TFFTPT
-383 VLTDVTRGMTVA
+383 VLTGVARGMKVA

-401 PVAPLFRFETAEDVI
+401 PVAPLFRFDTVEDVI
-416 AQANDTEFGLA
+416 QQANDTEFGLA

>member
-1 MAFTTAL
+1 MSFTTAM
-8 TRHIAFSSPLLRDA
+8 TKHVPFSSPFLRAA
-22 GYINGVWTTSG
+22 GYINGVWTAGGAT
-33 DAAKTFDVLNPAT
+33 KTFDVLNPAT
-46 GELLASLPDMGAAE
+46 GEVLASLPDMGATE
-60 TRAAIDAAYAAQ
+60 TTAAIDAAYAAQ
-72 PAWAARPAK
+72 AAWAARPAK
-81 ERSQILRKWFDLIV
+81 ERSALLRKWFDLMV
-95 ANADALAAILTA
+95 AHADELAAILTA
-107 EMGKPFPEARGEI
+107 EMGKPLPEARGEI
-120 LYAAAYIEW
+120 LYAASYVEW

-143 APSQDKRMIVIKQP
+143 APSNDKRMLVIKQP

-170 AAMIARKIAPAL
+170 AAMIARKVAPAL

-187 VVSKPAEQTPLT
+187 VVSKPAEQTPLS
-199 AIALAVLAEQAGIPA
+199 AIALAVLAEEAGIPA
-214 GVFNLIVGLD
+214 GVFNIIVGVD

-231 LCGNEKVR
+231 LCGNAKVR

-256 CADQIKK
+256 CSDQIKK

-301 VCANRLYIQS
+301 VCANRIYVQS
-311 SVYDAFAA
+311 NVYDAFAA

-325 AELSVGDGFKPGV
+325 TELAVGDGFKPGV
-338 EIGPLIDEQG
+338 AIGPLIDEQG
-348 LAKVEDHV
+348 VAKAEDHV
-356 GDALAKGAKVLTGGK
+356 RDAVTKGAKVLMGGK
-371 RIDGAG
+371 RLEGAG

-383 VLTDVTRGMTVA
+383 ILTGIDRTMKVA

-401 PVAPLFRFETAEDVI
+401 PVAPLFRFETVDDVI

-427 AYFYAGDLKKVW
+427 AYFFAGDLKKVW
-439 RVAEALEYGMIGIN
+439 RVAEALEYGMVGIN
-453 TGLMSSET
+453 TGLMSAET

-487 KYLCIG
+487 KYLCVG
-493 GV
+493 NL

>member
-8 TRHIAFSSPLLRDA
+8 TKHVPFSSPFLRDA
-22 GYINGVWTTSG
+22 GYIDGVWTSG
-33 DAAKTFDVLNPAT
+33 DATRTFDVLNPAT

-60 TRAAIDAAYAAQ
+60 TRAAIDAAHAAQ
-72 PAWAARPAK
+72 PGWAARPAK
-81 ERSQILRKWFDLIV
+81 ERSAILRKWFDLMV
-95 ANADALAAILTA
+95 VNADELAAILTA

-143 APSQDKRMIVIKQP
+143 APSDDKRMIVIRQP

-170 AAMIARKIAPAL
+170 AAMITRKIAPAL

-214 GVFNLIVGLD
+214 GVFNVIVGVD

-263 VSLELGGNAP
+263 VS
-273 FIVFDDADL
+273 
-282 DAAVEGA
+282 
-289 IASKYRNAGQTC
+289 
-301 VCANRLYIQS
+301 S
-311 SVYDAFAA
+311 S
-319 KLAAKV
+319 LAATPPSSSSTMPISTMPSK
-325 AELSVGDGFKPGV
+325 ARSSPNTAM
-338 EIGPLIDEQG
+338 P
-348 LAKVEDHV
+348 ARP
-356 GDALAKGAKVLTGGK
+356 AS
-371 RIDGAG
+371 
-377 TFFAPT
+377 APT
-383 VLTDVTRGMTVA
+383 ASTSSRTSMTPSPPSLPPRSPRCRSA
-395 REETFG
+395 
-401 PVAPLFRFETAEDVI
+401 TASS
-416 AQANDTEFGLA
+416 
-427 AYFYAGDLKKVW
+427 
-439 RVAEALEYGMIGIN
+439 RV
-453 TGLMSSET
+453 S
-461 APFGGIKQSGLGREG
+461 
-476 SRHGADDYLEM
+476 
-487 KYLCIG
+487 
-493 GV
+493 